1 MSGKKVFFFR
11 FKNVHEEIKRCIHIK
26 CSTAS
31 YKFLDA
37 SQLYKYHGANKLE
50 KKY

>member
-37 SQLYKYHGANKLE
+37 SQLYKYHGANRLE